1 MTHEVSPQ
9 HAIFGHL
16 GTRLSVE
23 ERIVLDIFNKFL
35 PRGWEIYV
43 HPHLN
48 GVQPDFILLNPNVGI
63 ALFEVEE
70 CSWTDNSR
78 LEEKI
83 KFAQNVL
90 NKIRLYKRE
99 LYELYCPRLGEAYGN
114 SHVAWAVITTG
125 VICPNLDKNSLI
137 KYFYNNLD
145 DGERKYQY
153 FTVSGCDEV
162 TSKNLQKIFPES
174 YRSHSYIMREEYA
187 QDLRAWLV
195 EPDFSRIQRTPL
207 PLSRIQKDLA
217 STRTKSGYRRIKG
230 AAGSGKTVVLAK
242 RAAILAAEGKKVLI
256 CTFNITL
263 LNYIHD
269 LVIRSFDGKNGLFN
283 IEFVHFHRWCRLV
296 CYQYGYSNEWL

>member
-90 NKIRLYKRE
+90 NKIRLYKSVF
-99 LYELYCPRLGEAYGN
+99 GN
-114 SHVAWAVITTG
+114 FSFYSYKKACGQKKTVRG
-125 VICPNLDKNSLI
+125 SKNSRRLS
-137 KYFYNNLD
+137 N
-145 DGERKYQY
+145 G
-153 FTVSGCDEV
+153 
-162 TSKNLQKIFPES
+162 
-174 YRSHSYIMREEYA
+174 
-187 QDLRAWLV
+187 
-195 EPDFSRIQRTPL
+195 TP
-207 PLSRIQKDLA
+207 
-217 STRTKSGYRRIKG
+217 
-230 AAGSGKTVVLAK
+230 
-242 RAAILAAEGKKVLI
+242 AI
-256 CTFNITL
+256 
-263 LNYIHD
+263 
-269 LVIRSFDGKNGLFN
+269 
-283 IEFVHFHRWCRLV
+283 
-296 CYQYGYSNEWL
+296 